1 MENLKL
7 TIFILPFITLIV
19 VAFFYVSI
27 LRKTTNKIVF
37 RKMVII
43 TSLFAFIF
51 NLGWELVQLPLYIGG
66 SYTLMHIAI
75 CALGSVAD
83 MIMVLLMYL
92 ALGLIYKNPMWVN
105 EFTWQRKLVL
115 ILIGGVGA
123 VLGEMSHTGQ
133 GNWAYAPSMPVIPI
147 LHVGLSPVL
156 QFMILPLLIYYSSYY
171 IVKNFF
177 H

>member
-7 TIFILPFITLIV
+7 TIFILPFITLLV

-43 TSLFAFIF
+43 TSLFAYIF
-51 NLGWELVQLPLYIGG
+51 NLGWELVHLPLYIGG
-66 SYTLMHIAI
+66 SYTLRHISI
-75 CALGSVAD
+75 CALASVAD
-83 MIMVLLMYL
+83 VIMVLLMYL
-92 ALGLIYKNPMWVN
+92 SFGLIYKNPLWVN

-123 VLGEMSHTGQ
+123 VLGEMRHTGES
-133 GNWAYAPSMPVIPI
+133 NWAYAPSMPVIPI
-147 LHVGLSPVL
+147 LNVGLSPVL
-156 QFMILPLLIYYSSYY
+156 QFMILPLIVYYLSYY
-171 IVKNFF
+171 MAKNFF